1 MVSYFLV
8 YLTAFDATLFLPT
21 QPQAFLESAF
31 AQGGF
36 LQVLIPLD
44 LAQ

>member
-8 YLTAFDATLFLPT
+8 YLTAFDATLFFPT
-21 QPQAFLESAF
+21 QPQAFLESAL
-31 AQGGF
+31 AHGGF
-36 LQVLIPLD
+36 LHFFMPDD